1 MIQKLIM
8 SFSLVMLLLAQPQA
22 VPAKDYTAERYD
34 ANIMVNEGG
43 SLIVTET
50 VTFKFVGGPFTYVF
64 RNIPTGKTDGI
75 TIKSASMDDQ
85 TMQHGSG
92 AGQVEITYGNPVK
105 VTWHFAPVSD
115 QTHTFVLTYQVLGVF
130 QKTQDAD
137 VLNWIALPTD
147 YAYAIRSSII
157 TVSYPEQ
164 AILIGTPE
172 VVQGPA
178 QVTNAPGA
186 WVFSA
191 HNLEPKT
198 RLEIGLKF
206 RSGSVITQAP
216 QWQQLQELSIALI
229 PPFLLGG
236 LAIFVIGS
244 LGMIWYYRR
253 YRRKPSFI
261 DAEAIPVT
269 SLPDDL
275 PPAIAGAL
283 LIQTPNWN
291 NALSTLFD
299 LAKREVLSISQSDQ
313 LKKWYRP
320 QPEFLIELQSQPP
333 DLRPH
338 ELGLLALLFET
349 KLGMESTTS
358 FSTIRRTY
366 TSRYRRFNKPLKQEM
381 SAMGL
386 LDTERQHIRKRFLVI
401 SLLLLILG
409 CIAMALCILFGI
421 PTGTW
426 PSLFLPLGVIGVSIT
441 VAVLWGIFS
450 TLSDKGMQDAAQWKA
465 FSHYLRDITRGKE
478 LDISQEVFERYL
490 IYAATFGLAEKWVK
504 YFQKQG
510 MAVVPLWFHSLATT
524 NVDNLSYFVTMI
536 AVSHAVG
543 GSSGA
548 GGGGGAAG
556 GGASG
561 AG

>member
-1 MIQKLIM
+1 
-8 SFSLVMLLLAQPQA
+8 
-22 VPAKDYTAERYD
+22 
-34 ANIMVNEGG
+34 
-43 SLIVTET
+43 
-50 VTFKFVGGPFTYVF
+50 
-64 RNIPTGKTDGI
+64 
-75 TIKSASMDDQ
+75 
-85 TMQHGSG
+85 MQHGSG

-178 QVTNAPGA
+178 LVTNTPGTV
-186 WVFSA
+186 VFSA
-191 HNLEPKT
+191 HNLKPKT

-236 LAIFVIGS
+236 LAIFVVGS

-261 DAEAIPVT
+261 EGETFPVT
-269 SLPDDL
+269 TPPDDL

-313 LKKWYRP
+313 PKKWYRA

-349 KLGMESTTS
+349 KRGMESTTS
-358 FSTIRRTY
+358 ISTIRRTY
-366 TSRYRRFNKPLKQEM
+366 TSRYKRFNKPLKQEM

-386 LDTERQHIRKRFLVI
+386 LDTERQLIRKRFLVI

-409 CIAMALCILFGI
+409 CIAMLLCLLFGI

-441 VAVLWGIFS
+441 VAVLWGMFS
-450 TLSDKGMQDAAQWKA
+450 MLSDKGMQDAARWKA

-478 LDISQEVFERYL
+478 LEISQEVFEGYL
-490 IYAATFGLAEKWVK
+490 MYAATFGLAEKWVK

-524 NVDNLSYFVTMI
+524 NVDNLSHFVTMI

>member
-1 MIQKLIM
+1 M
-8 SFSLVMLLLAQPQA
+8 
-22 VPAKDYTAERYD
+22 
-34 ANIMVNEGG
+34 
-43 SLIVTET
+43 
-50 VTFKFVGGPFTYVF
+50 
-64 RNIPTGKTDGI
+64 
-75 TIKSASMDDQ
+75 
-85 TMQHGSG
+85 
-92 AGQVEITYGNPVK
+92 
-105 VTWHFAPVSD
+105 
-115 QTHTFVLTYQVLGVF
+115 GVF
-130 QKTQDAD
+130 QKAQNAD

-147 YAYAIRSSII
+147 YTYVIRSSTI
-157 TVSYPEQ
+157 TVGYPEQ
-164 AILIGTPE
+164 AVLIGTPE
-172 VVQGPA
+172 VVQGSA
-178 QVTNAPGA
+178 KVTTTPGTV
-186 WVFSA
+186 VFSA
-191 HNLEPKT
+191 YNLKPKT

-236 LAIFVIGS
+236 LAIFVFGS

-253 YRRKPSFI
+253 YRRKPSVIEGETF
-261 DAEAIPVT
+261 PVT
-269 SLPDDL
+269 TPPDDL

-299 LAKREVLSISQSDQ
+299 LARREVLSILQSDQ
-313 LKKWYRP
+313 PKKWYKS

-349 KLGMESTTS
+349 KRGMDSTTS
-358 FSTIRRTY
+358 ISKISRTY
-366 TSRYRRFNKPLKQEM
+366 TSRYKRFNNPLKQEM

-386 LDTERQHIRKRFLVI
+386 LDSERQHIRRRFLVI
-401 SLLLLILG
+401 SLILLILG
-409 CIAMALCILFGI
+409 CIAMLLSLLFGI
-421 PTGTW
+421 PNGTW
-426 PSLFLPLGVIGVSIT
+426 PILFLPLGVIGVSIT
-441 VAVLWGIFS
+441 VAVLWGMFS
-450 TLSDKGMQDAAQWKA
+450 TLSEKGMQDAARWKA

-478 LDISQEVFERYL
+478 LDLPQDVFERYL
-490 IYAATFGLAEKWVK
+490 VYAATFGLAEKWVK
-504 YFQKQG
+504 YFQKLG
-510 MAVVPLWFHSLATT
+510 LAVAPPWFHSLATS

-543 GSSGA
+543 SSSGA
-548 GGGGGAAG
+548 GGGGAAG

>member
-1 MIQKLIM
+1 MFQKLLVA
-8 SFSLVMLLLAQPQA
+8 FSLLILLLAQPQV
-22 VPAKDYTAERYD
+22 VPTKDYTAEHYD
-34 ANIMVNEGG
+34 ADIMVKEGG

-64 RNIPTGKTDGI
+64 RNIPTDKTDGI
-75 TIKSASMDDQ
+75 TIMSASMDDQ
-85 TMQHGSG
+85 TMQHGNG
-92 AGQVEITYGNPVK
+92 AGQVEIDSGNPIK

-130 QKTQDAD
+130 QKTQNAD

-147 YAYAIRSSII
+147 YTYVIRSSTI

-178 QVTNAPGA
+178 QVTKAPGA
-186 WVFSA
+186 WVFTA
-191 HNLEPKT
+191 YNLQPKT

-206 RSGSVITQAP
+206 RSGSVITEAP
-216 QWQQLQELSIALI
+216 QWQKLQELSIALI

-236 LAIFVIGS
+236 LVIFVVGS
-244 LGMIWYYRR
+244 LGMIFYYRR
-253 YRRKPSFI
+253 YRRKPSNI
-261 DAEAIPVT
+261 EPEAFPVT
-269 SLPDDL
+269 TPPDDL

-283 LIQTPNWN
+283 LVQTPNWN
-291 NALSTLFD
+291 NALSTIFD
-299 LAKREVLSISQSDQ
+299 LAKRGVLSISQSDEP
-313 LKKWYRP
+313 KKWYRAH
-320 QPEFLIELQSQPP
+320 PEFQIELQSQPQ

-349 KLGMESTTS
+349 KNGMESSTS
-358 FSTIRRTY
+358 ISKISRTY
-366 TSRYRRFNKPLKQEM
+366 TSRYKRFNGPLKQEM
-381 SAMGL
+381 TEIGL
-386 LDTERQHIRKRFLVI
+386 LDIERQHIRRRFLEI

-409 CIAMALCILFGI
+409 CIAMLLCLLFGI

-426 PSLFLPLGVIGVSIT
+426 PSLFLPVGVIGIGVT
-441 VAVLWGIFS
+441 VAVLWGMFS
-450 TLSDKGMQDAAQWKA
+450 TLSEEGMQDAARWKA
-465 FSHYLRDITRGKE
+465 FSHYLRDITHGKV
-478 LDISQEVFERYL
+478 LDMPQDVFEQYL
-490 IYAATFGLAEKWVK
+490 IYATTFGLAEKWVK

-510 MAVVPLWFHSLATT
+510 MAVVPPWFHSLATT
-524 NVDNLSYFVTMI
+524 NVDNLSHFVTMI